1 MEWFWARMTSINLM
15 ECKIKAFSKATTKF
29 CVMALERVYI
39 GNLHFC
45 ILWLFRSFFFF
56 HSLFF
61 LFLILHSLYC
71 IIQLFSGHCR
81 LFSLFFIFLFFILY
95 SLYFIIQISFHACP
109 LFSKFFIFSPN
120 YSLMGRPNPDP
131 HKKNVQLAWISWI
144 KRITCFGLM
153 FLFTA
158 ENV

>member
-56 HSLFF
+56 VLYFFCF
-61 LFLILHSLYC
+61 LFSILYIVSSNYSLVIADFSLYSIFFC
-71 IIQLFSGHCR
+71 FLFSILYILSSKYPFMLAH
-81 LFSLFFIFLFFILY
+81 FSLIFLLFP
-95 SLYFIIQISFHACP
+95 P
-109 LFSKFFIFSPN
+109 LFSNGKTQS
-120 YSLMGRPNPDP
+120 RP
-131 HKKNVQLAWISWI
+131 
-144 KRITCFGLM
+144 T
-153 FLFTA
+153 
-158 ENV
+158 